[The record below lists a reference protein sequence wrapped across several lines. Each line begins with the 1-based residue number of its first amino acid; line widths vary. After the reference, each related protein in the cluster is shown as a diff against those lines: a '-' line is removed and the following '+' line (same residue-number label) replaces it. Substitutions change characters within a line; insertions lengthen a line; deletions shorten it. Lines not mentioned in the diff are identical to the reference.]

1 MQKENLIIP
10 VVFSFFTRSSAILTI
25 AFLNMS
31 QSDEILIA
39 SAESLNESE
48 IEEELQKVAEA
59 EEEFDPK
66 QPEDLT
72 TVFQKA
78 EAEEEDAERD
88 AEDLGAESQTD
99 ESDDQDESD
108 DSIVCDEIEY
118 TCKDHNVCVKM
129 AKTLDEQLL
138 SVLSLKARTSSAK
151 QRQAAIAEVL
161 CDHYSAL

>member
-1 MQKENLIIP
+1 M
-10 VVFSFFTRSSAILTI
+10 
-25 AFLNMS
+25 
-31 QSDEILIA
+31 
-39 SAESLNESE
+39 
-48 IEEELQKVAEA
+48 AEA
-59 EEEFDPK
+59 EEEFNPE

-72 TVFQKA
+72 TAFAKA
-78 EAEEEDAERD
+78 EAEEEAAE
-88 AEDLGAESQTD
+88 AEAVDLGAESETD

-138 SVLSLKARTSSAK
+138 SILALKARTVSAK

-161 CDHYSAL
+161 CDHYSA